1 MSRGEQRTARH
12 KGAWG
17 SGVSHPVVPARGYG
31 PLPRQAFAAYMAQD
45 YLFVEALTRT
55 VAYGIAKAPGAAEAR
70 PLGAF
75 LQTLLGAEDDLF
87 KRVFEELGAPP
98 PAEARPEPLPV
109 TARFARFLS
118 GIGRRGTFEEIAA
131 ALYVTEG
138 TYADWAARLVAEG
151 RRPDDTLYRGRRD
164 VPAAPPRA
172 GPVPHR
178 GGWIDAAPAGRGP
191 ALAAVF
197 GRALR
202 HEIAFWNAFVPARG
216 RRG

>member
-1 MSRGEQRTARH
+1 MTRSEHLLAQHKEAWERVVRH
-12 KGAWG
+12 PFVLALGDG
-17 SGVSHPVVPARGYG
+17 T
-31 PLPRQAFAAYMAQD
+31 LPRQAFAAYMAQD

-55 VAYGIAKAPGAAEAR
+55 VAYGIAKAPSAAEAR

-138 TYADWAARLVAEG
+138 TYADWASRLVAEG
-151 RRPDDTLYRGRRD
+151 RRPDDTLYRGWID
-164 VPAAPPRA
+164 IHADPSLAELVA
-172 GPVPHR
+172 HL
-178 GGWIDAAPAGRGP
+178 GGWIDAAPAEREP